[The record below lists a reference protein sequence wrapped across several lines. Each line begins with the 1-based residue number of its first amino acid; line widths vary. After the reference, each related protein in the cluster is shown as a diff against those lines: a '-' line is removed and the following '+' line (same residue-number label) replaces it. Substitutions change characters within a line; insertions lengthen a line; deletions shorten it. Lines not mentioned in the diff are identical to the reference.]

1 MRQVEG
7 SSLNYELALPTNV
20 VFFHFV
26 CMTYETV
33 QEISTLYDLKAT
45 AAAAAML
52 APSDVGIETGWA

>member
-45 AAAAAML
+45 AAAAML

>member
-1 MRQVEG
+1 MLRQVEG

-45 AAAAAML
+45 AAAML
-52 APSDVGIETGWA
+52 ASAL

>member
-1 MRQVEG
+1 MLRQVEG
-7 SSLNYELALPTNV
+7 SSLNYELALPANV

-45 AAAAAML
+45 AAAML